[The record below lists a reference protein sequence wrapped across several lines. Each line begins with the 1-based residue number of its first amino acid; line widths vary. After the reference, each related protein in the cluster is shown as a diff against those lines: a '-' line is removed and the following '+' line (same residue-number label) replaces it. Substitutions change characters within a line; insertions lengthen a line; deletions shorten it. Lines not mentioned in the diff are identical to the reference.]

1 MWIPLILASALLLSF
16 YDLAR
21 KHCVNQNAVMPVLFL
36 STLSGTLFFT
46 LLLAV
51 TGELPAALQLGGGD
65 HALILLK
72 SLLVATMW
80 SCVFYAM
87 RALPIS
93 IVAPIRSSAPL
104 WTIVGGIFLFQEI
117 PNAWQALGM
126 LAVLIGYVLFSAAG
140 KAEGINFGRHYGI
153 LLVAIGTLLGSI
165 TALFDKYLLQTRQ
178 IPANT
183 VQFWFALW
191 LVVLI
196 GAGLVVQRQVGLQ
209 RTPFRWRPT
218 IPLVGILLILS
229 DWCYF
234 HALAQ
239 PGTAISILSLIRR
252 SSVVVVFTLGAVLFA
267 EGNLKR
273 KAIAMA
279 AILAGVAIL
288 CLAK

>member
-1 MWIPLILASALLLSF
+1 MWIPLILASALLLAF

-21 KHCVNQNAVMPVLFL
+21 KHSVNQNAVMPVLFL

-46 LLLAV
+46 LLLAF
-51 TGELPAALQLGGGD
+51 TGELPAALRLGGAD
-65 HALILLK
+65 HALVLLK

-104 WTIVGGIFLFQEI
+104 WTIVGGIFLFHEI

-126 LAVLIGYVLFSAAG
+126 LAVLVGYVLFSAAG
-140 KAEGINFGRHYGI
+140 KAEGIHFGRHYGI

-196 GAGLVVQRQVGLQ
+196 GTGVAVQRQAGLQ
-209 RTPFRWRPT
+209 RTPFQWRPA

-234 HALAQ
+234 HALAE
-239 PGTAISILSLIRR
+239 PGRAVSILSLIRR
-252 SSVVVVFTLGAVLFA
+252 SSVVVVFVLGAALFK

-273 KAIAMA
+273 KALAMA

>member
-1 MWIPLILASALLLSF
+1 MWIPLILSSALLLAF

-21 KHCVNQNAVMPVLFL
+21 KHCVNHNAVMPVLFL
-36 STLSGTLFFT
+36 STLSGTVFFT

-51 TGELPAALQLGGGD
+51 TGGLPAALLLGGGD
-65 HALILLK
+65 HARVFLK
-72 SLLVATMW
+72 ALLVGIMW
-80 SCVFYAM
+80 CCVFYAM

-93 IVAPIRSSAPL
+93 IVAPIRSSAPF
-104 WTIVGGIFLFQEI
+104 WTILGGIFLFGEI
-117 PNAWQALGM
+117 PNLWQALGM
-126 LAVLIGYVLFSAAG
+126 LAVLTGYLLFSLAG
-140 KAEGINFGRHYGI
+140 KAEGIHFGRHYGI

-196 GAGLVVQRQVGLQ
+196 GAGLAVQRQAGLK
-209 RTPFRWRPT
+209 RTPFQWRPV

-234 HALAQ
+234 HALAE
-239 PGTAISILSLIRR
+239 PGRAISILSLIRR
-252 SSVVVVFTLGAVLFA
+252 SSVVVVFALGAVLFA
-267 EGNLKR
+267 EKNLRR

-279 AILAGVAIL
+279 AILAGVVIL

>member
-1 MWIPLILASALLLSF
+1 MWIPLILASALLLAF

-21 KHCVNQNAVMPVLFL
+21 KHSVNHNAVMPVLFL
-36 STLSGTLFFT
+36 ATLSGTLFFT

-51 TGELPAALQLGGGD
+51 TGELPAAFRLGGGD
-65 HALILLK
+65 HALVLLK
-72 SLLVATMW
+72 SLLVATLW

-196 GAGLVVQRQVGLQ
+196 GAGLVVQRQAGLQ